1 MKVAAGFAVKPISAM
16 LLRRKLG
23 CRASARTRSRNP
35 DRLSPVPGLT
45 KVAKTDD
52 VGLLPQPLNPKYKT
66 ALVQIY
72 VTNQPFGGSDK
83 SASGHRYD
91 SIPIANGMIASQMS
105 LCLLILLYLSHF
117 LEETRLKAQ
126 SIDAFLASSP
136 SQELPIAALRA

>member
-1 MKVAAGFAVKPISAM
+1 M
-16 LLRRKLG
+16 
-23 CRASARTRSRNP
+23 
-35 DRLSPVPGLT
+35 VPGLT

-105 LCLLILLYLSHF
+105 LCCLTLLYLFHCCK
-117 LEETRLKAQ
+117 ETRLIVLKAQ
-126 SIDAFLASSP
+126 SIEAFLASSP
-136 SQELPIAALRA
+136 SQELPIVALRAGGARCLLQDPRSV